1 MVNSLLLGRYKDGF
15 AFGLGMVNIEIA
27 ILATLIVVNIIWSGL
42 LTRITLKSL
51 HGGVNY
57 LDTQLAAALTQLVE
71 ETIKIIPGDIE
82 PPNPLVAV
90 FADYLKNQI
99 RMPEGA
105 EKLDA
110 LTRDAAGKFQSD
122 NL

>member
-1 MVNSLLLGRYKDGF
+1 MVS
-15 AFGLGMVNIEIA
+15 IEIT
-27 ILATLIVVNIIWSGL
+27 ILAALGVLNILWAGL
-42 LTRITLKSL
+42 LTRIVIKSL

-57 LDTQLAAALTQLVE
+57 LDTQLAQALTHLVE
-71 ETIKIIPGDIE
+71 ETVKIIPGEIE

-90 FADYLKNQI
+90 FADYLKNQ
-99 RMPEGA
+99 MNVPQGQ

-110 LTRDAAGKFQSD
+110 LTRDAQGKFQSD

>member
-1 MVNSLLLGRYKDGF
+1 
-15 AFGLGMVNIEIA
+15 MVNIEIA
-27 ILATLIVVNIIWSGL
+27 ILMSLSVLNIAWAGL
-42 LTRITLKSL
+42 LTRIVIKSL

-57 LDTQLAAALTQLVE
+57 LDLKLAEALTQLVE
-71 ETIKIIPGDIE
+71 ETIKIIPGEIE

-90 FADYLKNQI
+90 MADYMRNQM
-99 RMPEGA
+99 RVPQGA

-110 LTRDAAGKFQSD
+110 LSRDSQGKFQSD